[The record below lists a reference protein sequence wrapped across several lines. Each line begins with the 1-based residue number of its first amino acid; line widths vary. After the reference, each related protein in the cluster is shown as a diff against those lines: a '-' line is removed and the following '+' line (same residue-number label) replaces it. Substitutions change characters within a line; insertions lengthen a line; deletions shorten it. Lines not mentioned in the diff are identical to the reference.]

1 MTNKEIKLELAK
13 VALAR
18 CSYTDVNAF
27 NEAIRNLYNWIIEEP
42 EVDVEQTEK
51 DDKNPSIEYDNKP
64 IGEVISC
71 ISKSGQMG
79 STYATKLADIFH
91 NNEINTVGDLL
102 RIGCRYFSKY
112 RNVGKGSISRIDDA
126 LEQLYGI
133 NDWYKS

>member
-1 MTNKEIKLELAK
+1 MTNREIKFELAK
-13 VALAR
+13 VALATCR
-18 CSYTDVNAF
+18 HMTSESLT
-27 NEAIRNLYNWIIEEP
+27 ESIKNLYEWIIEEP

-51 DDKNPSIEYDNKP
+51 DDKNPSIEYGNKP

-79 STYATKLADIFH
+79 ITYATKLADKFH

-102 RIGCRYFSKY
+102 RIGSRYFSKY

-126 LEQLYGI
+126 LEELYGI
-133 NDWYKS
+133 KDW

>member
-13 VALAR
+13 AAITGNKALDAGV
-18 CSYTDVNAF
+18 TLEV
-27 NEAIRNLYNWIIEEP
+27 LYRWIIEEP

-71 ISKSGQMG
+71 ISKSGRMG

-112 RNVGKGSISRIDDA
+112 RNVGKGSISRIYDA

-133 NDWYKS
+133 NDW

>member
-1 MTNKEIKLELAK
+1 MTNREIKFELAK
-13 VALAR
+13 VALTTCR
-18 CSYTDVNAF
+18 HMTS
-27 NEAIRNLYNWIIEEP
+27 ESLSESIKNLYEWIIEEP

-79 STYATKLADIFH
+79 ITYATKLADIFH

-102 RIGCRYFSKY
+102 RIGGRYFSKY

-133 NDWYKS
+133 KDW

>member
-1 MTNKEIKLELAK
+1 MTNREIKFELAK
-13 VALAR
+13 VALTTCR
-18 CSYTDVNAF
+18 HMTS
-27 NEAIRNLYNWIIEEP
+27 ESLSESIKNLYEWIIEEP
-42 EVDVEQTEK
+42 EVVVEQTEK

-79 STYATKLADIFH
+79 ITYATKLADIFH

-102 RIGCRYFSKY
+102 RIGGRYFSKY

>member
-1 MTNKEIKLELAK
+1 MTNREIKFELAK
-13 VALAR
+13 IAL
-18 CSYTDVNAF
+18 VQ
-27 NEAIRNLYNWIIEEP
+27 NLSIDSVKQMYEWIIEEP
-42 EVDVEQTEK
+42 DVDVEQTEK

-64 IGEVISC
+64 ISEVISC

-79 STYATKLADIFH
+79 ITYATKLADIFH

-102 RIGCRYFSKY
+102 RIGSRYFSKY

-133 NDWYKS
+133 KDW